1 MSTRRLFAS
10 LVIAI
15 AFTFTLALW
24 AQEAPPR
31 NPDPA
36 PPTEAPPVVASPA
49 APVVDEAAV
58 ANPAEPPLRDLT
70 APAVEAGPEADA
82 AKPTTAPA
90 SAPNAVP
97 GPGAKPAVRSTPRK
111 PSIPRSGD
119 AMVVF
124 NRDATLEAH
133 GHRDAVVAIGGSST
147 TWGDVADSVVSI
159 LGDSRVEGRVGDVV
173 VSILG
178 NTTVNGEAE
187 TVVAVL
193 GGVVLGPNAVVHD
206 VVSVGGPIRRSP
218 GAKVTGESQEIGFLA
233 DLPDFTGFRSWIRN
247 ALFWG
252 RPLAIANNLGWA
264 WGIAS
269 VFFLL
274 YLLMAALFPKAVDRC
289 TQTLETRP
297 GRTIVA
303 SIICMVLTPIFMILL
318 AVTVVGPMLAGVV
331 LTVATFIGKAALLAW
346 LGRRLLFGARDDS
359 RSQTVL
365 AVAIGGVL
373 LTALY
378 LIPFLGLAL
387 WKVSGVMALGLAV
400 YTLILSSRRPRPAP
414 VTGGAAAV
422 AAAGAMRMSS
432 GPAPV
437 SSAFTSPLSP
447 EPLAGTTSAG
457 FVSGTRMDEP
467 AMSPAPSE
475 STGPVA
481 SDPLA
486 ASASQAQTFGSFN
499 PGTAAVPLSSL
510 PRAGFWIRIGALAI
524 DIVVV
529 GAASSVVSLGSL
541 FLLLLATYG
550 AVMWTLKGTT
560 IGGIVCGLRVIRLD
574 ERPVDWTT
582 SIVRALAS
590 FLSLFAGGLGFIW
603 IAVDRDRQSWHD
615 KIAGTAVVLLPQGTP
630 LV

>member
-31 NPDPA
+31 TAEPA
-36 PPTEAPPVVASPA
+36 PPTERPPEVVPPA
-49 APVVDEAAV
+49 APAVETPVDGAGER
-58 ANPAEPPLRDLT
+58 PLRDLT
-70 APAVEAGPEADA
+70 AAAVEAGPESAGT
-82 AKPTTAPA
+82 PGSA
-90 SAPNAVP
+90 SAPAP
-97 GPGAKPAVRSTPRK
+97 APAATASKSAKPRK
-111 PSIPRSGD
+111 PSIDRSGD

-133 GHRDAVVAIGGSST
+133 SHRDAVVSIGGSST
-147 TWGDVADSVVSI
+147 TYGDVAEAVVSI
-159 LGDSRVEGRVGDVV
+159 LGDSRVEGRVGEAV

-187 TVVAVL
+187 TVVAVF

-206 VVSVGGPIRRSP
+206 VISVGGPIIRAP
-218 GAKVTGESQEIGFLA
+218 GAKVMGESQEIGFLHG
-233 DLPDFTGFRSWIRN
+233 LPDFTGFRAWIRH

-252 RPLAIANNLGWA
+252 RPLALADNLGWA

-274 YLLMAALFPKAVDRC
+274 YLLLAALFPKAVDRC
-289 TQTLETRP
+289 AQTLETRP

-318 AVTVVGPMLAGVV
+318 AVTVVGPMLAGVA

-346 LGRRLLFGARDDS
+346 LGRRLLFGSRDDS

-387 WKVSGVMALGLAV
+387 WKISGVMALGLAV
-400 YTLILSSRRPRPAP
+400 YTLILSSRRPRPTP
-414 VTGGAAAV
+414 GVGGPAMAV
-422 AAAGAMRMSS
+422 AGAGVGAMRMSS
-432 GPAPV
+432 VPGTGT
-437 SSAFTSPLSP
+437 STSAFAAASSS
-447 EPLAGTTSAG
+447 EPLVGATSSG
-457 FVSGTRMDEP
+457 FVSGAPMGDP
-467 AMSPAPSE
+467 AMSPPPMESSGPMVSE
-475 STGPVA
+475 PGPGTT
-481 SDPLA
+481 
-486 ASASQAQTFGSFN
+486 SQSQTFGTFS
-499 PGTAAVPLSSL
+499 PGAAALPLSSL
-510 PRAGFWIRIGALAI
+510 PRAGFWIRVGALAI

-615 KIAGTAVVLLPQGTP
+615 KIAGTAVVLMPQGTP